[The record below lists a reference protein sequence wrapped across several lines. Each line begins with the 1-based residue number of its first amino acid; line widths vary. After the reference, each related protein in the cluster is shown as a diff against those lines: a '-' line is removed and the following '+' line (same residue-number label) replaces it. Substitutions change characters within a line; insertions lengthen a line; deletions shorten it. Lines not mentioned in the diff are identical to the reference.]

1 MICGLCLIVSCLTIP
16 FYLAIYFNEEEKMAS
31 TFINAVVDSCFFI
44 DIIVTFN
51 TAIPI
56 SQVKI
61 EEDRKLIAKMYL
73 KKWFWID
80 LLVTLPYD

>member
-16 FYLAIYFNEEEKMAS
+16 FYLAIYFNEEEKVSS
-31 TFINAVVDSCFFI
+31 TFINIIVDSAFFI
-44 DIIVTFN
+44 DILVTFN

-61 EEDRKLIAKMYL
+61 EEDRKKIARMYL